1 MEFSQGNDKATPPY
15 EPPASPFYPPP
26 NEVFLILIIS
36 IAAALLGGTV
46 LVKFERT
53 ALFLTELLFLIP
65 PVIYLR
71 WKRYPLK
78 KCLRWNRVNGSI
90 LIAAV
95 FIGLSLVVLLDELD
109 RVINLF
115 FPMPEEL
122 RSVLFDFLKLK
133 TWFDYFIVGSGV
145 ILVASFAEE
154 SLFRGFLLVSLEAHG
169 GVTRAVLF
177 SALLFALAHFNPWW
191 MVQILILG
199 VFLGFIAWRSNSA
212 FPGMII
218 HGLNNGLALFLGGEV
233 NQEKFAWYSLG
244 DHVSPFVLIAA
255 AALLFL
261 GLKLFA
267 RFTEDFFAE
276 SRADEAPAN

>member
-1 MEFSQGNDKATPPY
+1 MGIPQENEKTSPP
-15 EPPASPFYPPP
+15 EQPAASFYPPP
-26 NEVFLILIIS
+26 NEVFLVLIIS
-36 IAAALLGGTV
+36 IASALLEGAV

-53 ALFLTELLFLIP
+53 ALFLTELLFLVP
-65 PVIYLR
+65 PVIYL
-71 WKRYPLK
+71 WLKRYPLK
-78 KCLRWNRVNGSI
+78 KCLRWNRVNGLI

-95 FIGLSLVVLLDELD
+95 LIGLSLVVLLDELD

-115 FPMPEEL
+115 FPMPEDL
-122 RSVLFDFLKLK
+122 RNVLFDFLKLK
-133 TWFDYFIVGSGV
+133 TWYDYLIVGSGV

-154 SLFRGFLLVSLEAHG
+154 SLFRGFLQVSLEAHG

-191 MVQILILG
+191 LVQILILG

-218 HGLNNGLALFLGGEV
+218 HGLNNGLALFLGSEV
-233 NQEKFAWYSLG
+233 SQEKFAWYSLG
-244 DHVSPFVLIAA
+244 EHVSPFVLIVA
-255 AALLFL
+255 AALLFI

-276 SRADEAPAN
+276 PRADEAPAN